1 MKQKAA
7 KYALNEFG
15 YLVNVKD
22 FRFPPTG
29 KLYCFYC
36 THPVVLVPAQDD
48 SDAHF
53 QHVLTMSGRDEI
65 IACPT
70 LESHQTKQAR

>member
-1 MKQKAA
+1 MTQKAA

-22 FRFPPTG
+22 FRFPPAG

-36 THPVVLVPAQDD
+36 AHPVVLVPAQDERE
-48 SDAHF
+48 AHF
-53 QHVLTMSGRDEI
+53 LHELMVPGWDKI
-65 IACPT
+65 IACPN
-70 LESHQTKQAR
+70 LEAPQTEQAS

>member
-1 MKQKAA
+1 MTQKAA

-22 FRFPPTG
+22 FRFPPAG

-36 THPVVLVPAQDD
+36 AYPVVLVPAQDGRE
-48 SDAHF
+48 AHF
-53 QHVLTMSGRDEI
+53 RHALTMSSRKEI
-65 IACPT
+65 IACPN
-70 LESHQTKQAR
+70 LEMPQTE

>member
-29 KLYCFYC
+29 KLYCFYS
-36 THPVVLVPAQDD
+36 THPLVLVPAQDD
-48 SDAHF
+48 SDAYF

-65 IACPT
+65 IACPNQVS
-70 LESHQTKQAR
+70 LETKRAR